1 MHPDGILFGGEGRDQ
16 ITNAGVT
23 RAESR
28 GFVFVSPFCV
38 GGWLYVLRGLLRDG
52 MALCSKN
59 LFFLQVGTS
68 THGRLGKG
76 TMMCTLLNIV
86 ASHQTTRTTSYLH
99 TTRHVTSTTPPPA
112 PNTET
117 FSQQIQYRS
126 TGESRGATP
135 NSASHRPQSQPR
147 QLFRERD
154 LLGLKNPPFW
164 ILPPTSPTSD
174 FRTTPPAAR
183 FFQIDNKITAFFPH
197 F

>member
-1 MHPDGILFGGEGRDQ
+1 M
-16 ITNAGVT
+16 
-23 RAESR
+23 
-28 GFVFVSPFCV
+28 
-38 GGWLYVLRGLLRDG
+38 LRGLLRDG

-99 TTRHVTSTTPPPA
+99 TTRHVTKHHASSRPQHRDFFTA
-112 PNTET
+112 NTN
-117 FSQQIQYRS
+117 RS

-174 FRTTPPAAR
+174 FRTAPPAAR

>member
-1 MHPDGILFGGEGRDQ
+1 
-16 ITNAGVT
+16 
-23 RAESR
+23 
-28 GFVFVSPFCV
+28 
-38 GGWLYVLRGLLRDG
+38 VLRGLLRDG
-52 MALCSKN
+52 MALCSKK

-76 TMMCTLLNIV
+76 TMMCTLLNCRI
-86 ASHQTTRTTSYLH
+86 ASDNTDYIIPTHNTTRDKAHASSRPQHRDFFT
-99 TTRHVTSTTPPPA
+99 A
-112 PNTET
+112 NTN
-117 FSQQIQYRS
+117 RS

-174 FRTTPPAAR
+174 FRTAPPAAR